1 MPTLVI
7 NAPSYQVKAHSKRS
21 FSQTMRTGIGD
32 DYALNS
38 KILPR
43 ALRAKDVILLD
54 KSARR
59 KAVGK
64 ITKIATT
71 GAMTGNGVPRFDI
84 HMSDLKECE
93 FKPES
98 LNRNGVSII

>member
-1 MPTLVI
+1 
-7 NAPSYQVKAHSKRS
+7 
-21 FSQTMRTGIGD
+21 MRTGVGD

-38 KILPR
+38 KILPL
-43 ALRAKDVILLD
+43 ALKAKDVILLD

-59 KAVGK
+59 KATGK
-64 ITKIATT
+64 IIRIATRGATT
-71 GAMTGNGVPRFDI
+71 GNGIPRFDI

-93 FKPES
+93 YKPES